1 MWLIESPPQNIFRL
15 KFLFYKKNKKCC
27 IRKFILKLPSLLP
40 ITLAMIL
47 SGCSVLPHSGPSFSS
62 IININKNN
70 SKQDEIY
77 SKVNLVDLN
86 NSNDFTKEANSSKNP
101 LRFINETTNNQI
113 QKVDRIGKGDS
124 LKISIIETPPAILF
138 TATSDTG
145 APKTGLTDLPVVTVD
160 SKGLISLPFVGN
172 LIVDDKTAEQVQNE
186 IVEKLSGIANRPQII
201 VTVLE
206 KRSSTVTIIG
216 DKFSGKMPLTAK
228 GEQLL
233 DAVAVLGNNM
243 YDIKDT
249 LVQLTR
255 NKKNSQIPLSL
266 VLSNPKFNIHLQQ
279 NDIITLI
286 NKPSSFISMGATGST
301 REVRFEAIGINL
313 SQALSRIGGLTD
325 NKANAKGVFVFRYQ
339 DKLLTNN
346 KKETIPTIYQID
358 LTNPNSFFI
367 MKNFQVQNNDIV
379 YVASAP
385 IVELQKFLY
394 AVFSPSVGMINQVSQ
409 IAE

>member
-1 MWLIESPPQNIFRL
+1 M
-15 KFLFYKKNKKCC
+15 
-27 IRKFILKLPSLLP
+27 KLPSLLP

-62 IININKNN
+62 IKNINKPDSNR
-70 SKQDEIY
+70 DAIY

-86 NSNDFTKEANSSKNP
+86 NSINFTKEANSSKDP
-101 LRFINETTNNQI
+101 LKFINETTNQI
-113 QKVDRIGKGDS
+113 QEVDRVGKGDS
-124 LKISIIETPPAILF
+124 LKIPIIETPPAILF
-138 TATSDTG
+138 IGSNDTG

-160 SKGLISLPFVGN
+160 SKGFISLPFVGN
-172 LIVDDKTAEQVQNE
+172 LKVDDKTTGQVQSE

-228 GEQLL
+228 GERLL
-233 DAVAVLGNNM
+233 DAVAVLGNSM

-249 LVQLTR
+249 LIQLTR
-255 NKKNSQIPLSL
+255 NKKNNQIPLSL
-266 VLSNPKFNIHLQQ
+266 LLSNPKFNIYLQQ

-286 NKPSSFISMGATGST
+286 NKPSSFISMGATGAT
-301 REVRFEAIGINL
+301 KEVRFEAIGINL
-313 SQALSRIGGLTD
+313 SQALGRIGGLID

-339 DKLLTNN
+339 DKLLANN

-358 LTNPNSFFI
+358 LTDPNSLFI
-367 MKNFQVQNNDIV
+367 IKNFQIQNNDIV

-394 AVFSPSVGMINQVSQ
+394 AVFSPSVGMINQVNQ
-409 IAE
+409 ITE